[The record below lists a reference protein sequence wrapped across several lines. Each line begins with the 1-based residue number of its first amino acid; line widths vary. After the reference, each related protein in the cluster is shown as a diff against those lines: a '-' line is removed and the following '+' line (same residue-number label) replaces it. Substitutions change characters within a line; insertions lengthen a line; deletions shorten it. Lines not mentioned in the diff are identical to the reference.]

1 MKNYAIRRV
10 LQLIPVLLG
19 ISILIFAVMKM
30 IPGDVIS
37 GILGVEATPELRAQL
52 AAKYGLDRPYVIQY
66 LDWIGGVLRGDF
78 GESIRTS
85 APILP
90 EILTRFKVTAELTIL
105 AAVISW
111 CIAIPLGV
119 LAAVKR
125 NTLAD
130 RFVRV
135 FALLGVSVPGFALSI
150 LLILVLS
157 LAFNYFPPLGYVS
170 FFEDPLRNLQIMI
183 LPAAILGVSI
193 SGSVMRMTRP
203 SVLEVLRQDF
213 IKTVRA
219 KGASERVAIFK
230 HALRNALIPII
241 TLIGMQIGSL
251 LGGAVIVEQ
260 LGGHSFHHPGQDG
273 NGQHLPLLGA
283 AVKVQLESLEQTHQ
297 PIQAILNSGTVLK
310 ECSAVNLPAK
320 VFATYPEISLQGS
333 HRL

>member
-1 MKNYAIRRV
+1 MKNYVIRRV

-37 GILGVEATPELRAQL
+37 GILGIEATPELRAQL
-52 AAKYGLDRPYVIQY
+52 AAKYGLDRPYVVQY

-78 GESIRTS
+78 GESIRTA

-90 EILTRFKVTAELTIL
+90 EILNRLKVTAQLT
-105 AAVISW
+105 VISW
-111 CIAIPLGV
+111 IIAIPLGI
-119 LAAVKR
+119 LAAVNR
-125 NTLAD
+125 NTWID

-157 LAFNYFPPLGYVS
+157 LCFDYFSPLGYVS
-170 FFEDPLRNLQIMI
+170 FFEDPMKNLEIMM
-183 LPAAILGVSI
+183 LPALILGVTI
-193 SGSVMRMTRP
+193 SGSVMRMTRS

-219 KGASERVAIFK
+219 KGASERIAIFK

-260 LGGHSFHHPGQDG
+260 IFSLPGLG
-273 NGQHLPLLGA
+273 LLTLTGINQRDYP
-283 AVKVQLESLEQTHQ
+283 VVQ
-297 PIQAILNSGTVLK
+297 GCVLVI
-310 ECSAVNLPAK
+310 AFIYVVVNLITDILYAYIDPR
-320 VFATYPEISLQGS
+320 ISYD
-333 HRL
+333 

>member
-1 MKNYAIRRV
+1 MKQYTIRRI

-52 AAKYGLDRPYVIQY
+52 AAKYGLDRPYIVQY

-78 GESIRTS
+78 GESIRT
-85 APILP
+85 AEPILP
-90 EILTRFKVTAELTIL
+90 QILTRFQVTAELTIL

-111 CIAIPLGV
+111 FVAIPLGI

-125 NTLAD
+125 NSMVD
-130 RFVRV
+130 RLIRV

-150 LLILVLS
+150 LLILFLS
-157 LAFNYFPPLGYVS
+157 LAFGHFSPLGYVS

-183 LPAAILGVSI
+183 LPASILGISI
-193 SGSVMRMTRP
+193 SGSVMRMTRS

-213 IKTVRA
+213 VRTVRA
-219 KGASERVAIFK
+219 KGASERVAVFK
-230 HALRNALIPII
+230 HVLRSALIPIV
-241 TLIGMQIGSL
+241 TLVGMQIGSL

-260 LGGHSFHHPGQDG
+260 IFSLPGLGQMTLTGINQRDYPVVQGCVLFIAFVYVLVNVVTD
-273 NGQHLPLLGA
+273 LLYA
-283 AVKVQLESLEQTHQ
+283 YID
-297 PIQAILNSGTVLK
+297 PR
-310 ECSAVNLPAK
+310 
-320 VFATYPEISLQGS
+320 ISYD
-333 HRL
+333 

>member
-1 MKNYAIRRV
+1 MKQYTIRRI

-52 AAKYGLDRPYVIQY
+52 AAKYGLDRPYIVQY

-78 GESIRTS
+78 GESIRT
-85 APILP
+85 AEPILP
-90 EILTRFKVTAELTIL
+90 QILTRFQVTAELTIL

-111 CIAIPLGV
+111 FVAIPLGI

-125 NTLAD
+125 NSMAD
-130 RFVRV
+130 RLIRV

-150 LLILVLS
+150 LLILFLS
-157 LAFNYFPPLGYVS
+157 LAFGYFSPLGYVG
-170 FFEDPLRNLQIMI
+170 FFEDPLRNLQIMS
-183 LPAAILGVSI
+183 LPASILGISI
-193 SGSVMRMTRP
+193 SGSVMRMTRS

-213 IKTVRA
+213 VRTVRA

-230 HALRNALIPII
+230 HVLRSALIPIV
-241 TLIGMQIGSL
+241 TLVGMQIGSL

-260 LGGHSFHHPGQDG
+260 IFSLPGLGQMTLTGINQRDYPVVQGCVLFIAFVYVLVNVVTD
-273 NGQHLPLLGA
+273 LLYA
-283 AVKVQLESLEQTHQ
+283 YID
-297 PIQAILNSGTVLK
+297 PR
-310 ECSAVNLPAK
+310 
-320 VFATYPEISLQGS
+320 ISYD
-333 HRL
+333 

>member
-1 MKNYAIRRV
+1 M
-10 LQLIPVLLG
+10 
-19 ISILIFAVMKM
+19 
-30 IPGDVIS
+30 
-37 GILGVEATPELRAQL
+37 
-52 AAKYGLDRPYVIQY
+52 
-66 LDWIGGVLRGDF
+66 
-78 GESIRTS
+78 
-85 APILP
+85 
-90 EILTRFKVTAELTIL
+90 
-105 AAVISW
+105 
-111 CIAIPLGV
+111 

-193 SGSVMRMTRP
+193 SGSVMRMTRS

-260 LGGHSFHHPGQDG
+260 IFSLPGLGQMTLTGINQRDYP
-273 NGQHLPLLGA
+273 
-283 AVKVQLESLEQTHQ
+283 VVQ
-297 PIQAILNSGTVLK
+297 GCVLFI
-310 ECSAVNLPAK
+310 AFIYVLVNLVTDLLYACIDPR
-320 VFATYPEISLQGS
+320 ISYD
-333 HRL
+333 

>member
-1 MKNYAIRRV
+1 MKQYTIRRI

-52 AAKYGLDRPYVIQY
+52 AAKYGLDRPYIVQY

-78 GESIRTS
+78 GGSIRT
-85 APILP
+85 AEPILP
-90 EILTRFKVTAELTIL
+90 QILTRFQVTAELTIL

-111 CIAIPLGV
+111 FVAIPLGI

-125 NTLAD
+125 NSMVD
-130 RFVRV
+130 RLIRV

-150 LLILVLS
+150 LLILFLS
-157 LAFNYFPPLGYVS
+157 LAFGYFSPLGYVS

-183 LPAAILGVSI
+183 LPASILGISI
-193 SGSVMRMTRP
+193 SGSVMRMTRS

-213 IKTVRA
+213 VRTVRA
-219 KGASERVAIFK
+219 KGASERVAVFK
-230 HALRNALIPII
+230 HVLRSALIPIV
-241 TLIGMQIGSL
+241 TLVGMQIGSL

-260 LGGHSFHHPGQDG
+260 IFSLPGLGQMTLTGINQRDYPVVQGCVLFIAFVYVLVNVVTD
-273 NGQHLPLLGA
+273 LLYA
-283 AVKVQLESLEQTHQ
+283 YID
-297 PIQAILNSGTVLK
+297 PR
-310 ECSAVNLPAK
+310 
-320 VFATYPEISLQGS
+320 ISYD
-333 HRL
+333 

>member
-1 MKNYAIRRV
+1 MKNYILRRI
-10 LQLIPVLLG
+10 LQVVPVLIG

-52 AAKYGLDRPYVIQY
+52 AAKYGLDRPYLVQY
-66 LDWIGGVLRGDF
+66 LDWIGGVLHGDF

-90 EILTRFKVTAELTIL
+90 EILSRFKVTAELTIL
-105 AAVISW
+105 AAFISW
-111 CIAIPLGV
+111 IIAIPLGV

-135 FALLGVSVPGFALSI
+135 FALLGVSVPNFALSI

-157 LAFNYFPPLGYVS
+157 LAFSYFPPLGYVG
-170 FFEDPLRNLQIMI
+170 FLEDPLRNLQIMI
-183 LPAAILGVSI
+183 LPAAILGVTI
-193 SGSVMRMTRP
+193 SGSVMRMTRS

-219 KGASERVAIFK
+219 KGASERVAIFR

-260 LGGHSFHHPGQDG
+260 IFSLPGLGQMTLTGINQRDYP
-273 NGQHLPLLGA
+273 
-283 AVKVQLESLEQTHQ
+283 VVQ
-297 PIQAILNSGTVLK
+297 GCVLFI
-310 ECSAVNLPAK
+310 AFIYVLVNLLTDLLYAYIDPR
-320 VFATYPEISLQGS
+320 ISYD
-333 HRL
+333 

>member
-1 MKNYAIRRV
+1 MKQYTIRRI

-52 AAKYGLDRPYVIQY
+52 AAKYGLDRPYIVQY

-78 GESIRTS
+78 GESIRT
-85 APILP
+85 AEPILP
-90 EILTRFKVTAELTIL
+90 QILTRFQVTAELTIL

-111 CIAIPLGV
+111 FVAIPLGI

-125 NTLAD
+125 NSMVD
-130 RFVRV
+130 RLIRV

-150 LLILVLS
+150 LLILFLS
-157 LAFNYFPPLGYVS
+157 LAFGYFSPLGYVS

-183 LPAAILGVSI
+183 LPASILGISI
-193 SGSVMRMTRP
+193 SGSVMRMTRS

-213 IKTVRA
+213 VRTVRA
-219 KGASERVAIFK
+219 KGASERVAVFK
-230 HALRNALIPII
+230 HVLRSALIPIV
-241 TLIGMQIGSL
+241 TLVGMQIGSL

-260 LGGHSFHHPGQDG
+260 IFSLPGLGQMTLTGINQRDNPVVQGCVLYIAFVYVLVNVATD
-273 NGQHLPLLGA
+273 LLYA
-283 AVKVQLESLEQTHQ
+283 YID
-297 PIQAILNSGTVLK
+297 PR
-310 ECSAVNLPAK
+310 
-320 VFATYPEISLQGS
+320 ISYD
-333 HRL
+333 

>member
-1 MKNYAIRRV
+1 MKQYTIRRI

-52 AAKYGLDRPYVIQY
+52 AAKYGLDRPYIVQY

-78 GESIRTS
+78 GESIRT
-85 APILP
+85 AEPILP
-90 EILTRFKVTAELTIL
+90 QILTRFQVTAELTIL

-111 CIAIPLGV
+111 FVAIPLGI

-125 NTLAD
+125 NSMAD
-130 RFVRV
+130 RLIRV

-150 LLILVLS
+150 LLILFLS
-157 LAFNYFPPLGYVS
+157 LAFGYFSPLGYVG

-183 LPAAILGVSI
+183 LPASILGISI
-193 SGSVMRMTRP
+193 SGSVMRMTRS

-213 IKTVRA
+213 VRTVRA

-230 HALRNALIPII
+230 HVLRSALIPIV
-241 TLIGMQIGSL
+241 TLVGMQIGSL

-260 LGGHSFHHPGQDG
+260 IFSLPGLGQRILTGINQRDYPVVQGCVLFIAFVYVLVNVVTD
-273 NGQHLPLLGA
+273 LLYA
-283 AVKVQLESLEQTHQ
+283 YID
-297 PIQAILNSGTVLK
+297 PR
-310 ECSAVNLPAK
+310 
-320 VFATYPEISLQGS
+320 ISYD
-333 HRL
+333 